1 MLILEKIDKLFE
13 EIFFSNDY
21 LKRELDAIGK
31 RTQEVQSVFYLKQN
45 KVIQNKRFDIASG
58 DYKSVR
64 FNTKDIVDQALELGA
79 DTVIGVHNHPN
90 HTLQPS
96 KADINTFRSL
106 KNELSRHKVGLKA
119 YIASYDG
126 FKVRYNDY
134 DDTTDPNLH
143 TQEYIM
149 KAQDTLSSLGI
160 KFDYKDIE
168 NKFSHVENIT
178 GYQQTLNKILE
189 PHKLQ
194 FIPRG
199 A

>member
-21 LKRELDAIGK
+21 LKKELDAIGK

-58 DYKSVR
+58 DYKSVS
-64 FNTKDIVDQALELGA
+64 FSTKDIVDQALELGA

-106 KNELSRHKVGLKA
+106 KNELSRHKIGLRD
-119 YIASYDG
+119 YIAY
-126 FKVRYNDY
+126 
-134 DDTTDPNLH
+134 
-143 TQEYIM
+143 
-149 KAQDTLSSLGI
+149 
-160 KFDYKDIE
+160 
-168 NKFSHVENIT
+168 
-178 GYQQTLNKILE
+178 
-189 PHKLQ
+189 
-194 FIPRG
+194 
-199 A
+199 